1 MNTPSTTDKDY
12 YLSKP
17 ATVSEAKSQLVLA
30 NRVLAN
36 ENIFDHLGHVSVR
49 SPENEQI
56 FLISRSRSPEQVT
69 LDDML
74 EVDLTGKVLTQTTER
89 PYSERV
95 IHAAIYTARP
105 DVNCIVHTHPMYA
118 TAFSSTGQ
126 RLMPIN
132 NESVLFAKPL
142 PYFDRVTDLIVT
154 PELGKDLAE
163 TLGHEKAVF
172 MKNHGIVVVGESIE
186 EATVRTYL
194 LEKAVKTLFVAKVLG
209 DPGWTDAD
217 RAIRGYMKMPS
228 GIC

>member
-1 MNTPSTTDKDY
+1 MNPNYKNRVTSRGVVYPMNTPSTTDKDY

-49 SPENEQI
+49 SPENERI

-105 DVNCIVHTHPMYA
+105 DVNCIIHAHPSHVRHSLFIHRAKTHA
-118 TAFSSTGQ
+118 HQQRKRVVRQTAS
-126 RLMPIN
+126 
-132 NESVLFAKPL
+132 
-142 PYFDRVTDLIVT
+142 
-154 PELGKDLAE
+154 
-163 TLGHEKAVF
+163 
-172 MKNHGIVVVGESIE
+172 
-186 EATVRTYL
+186 L
-194 LEKAVKTLFVAKVLG
+194 L
-209 DPGWTDAD
+209 
-217 RAIRGYMKMPS
+217 
-228 GIC
+228 